1 MDGLKVIPATELL
14 ETEVQKKKVAAYARV
29 STDKKDQESSYE
41 AQVSHFTKLIM
52 NNPEWEF
59 AGIYTDNGISG
70 TSLKHRN
77 QFLQMMEDCRARKID
92 IILTKS
98 ISRFARNTVDLLN
111 SVRELK
117 GLGIEV
123 RFEKE
128 QINTLGT
135 GGEFLLTVTAAV
147 AEQESVS
154 ISNNIKWAIRRKYMH
169 GEPSGGTFVY
179 GYRWVD
185 RQYVIEPEEAAV
197 IRQMYASLLRGE
209 SIYAIAKRLRE
220 DGRLTVRGKQFSAV
234 TVRRILSNPLYVGD
248 LLLQKVFVRD
258 CITKKVIN
266 NIGQRDRY
274 YVRNHHAAIVD
285 RETYDKVQEV
295 LAYRTKMGFMLHKG
309 RTCFTHKIQCGICG
323 KWYSRFSKD
332 GYVDWICSTR
342 RKGKDC
348 PSKYLPDRRL
358 KAACCRVLG
367 LEEFDGAVFTDKVEK
382 IVVPEQHRLVF
393 HMKDGTIID
402 ETWEPVSRKEYWTPE
417 RRAERS
423 RQYKGRRS
431 GA

>member
-1 MDGLKVIPATELL
+1 MDGLKVIPATEPL

-169 GEPSGGTFVY
+169 GEPSGVTFV
-179 GYRWVD
+179 
-185 RQYVIEPEEAAV
+185 
-197 IRQMYASLLRGE
+197 
-209 SIYAIAKRLRE
+209 
-220 DGRLTVRGKQFSAV
+220 
-234 TVRRILSNPLYVGD
+234 
-248 LLLQKVFVRD
+248 
-258 CITKKVIN
+258 
-266 NIGQRDRY
+266 
-274 YVRNHHAAIVD
+274 
-285 RETYDKVQEV
+285 
-295 LAYRTKMGFMLHKG
+295 
-309 RTCFTHKIQCGICG
+309 
-323 KWYSRFSKD
+323 
-332 GYVDWICSTR
+332 
-342 RKGKDC
+342 
-348 PSKYLPDRRL
+348 
-358 KAACCRVLG
+358 
-367 LEEFDGAVFTDKVEK
+367 
-382 IVVPEQHRLVF
+382 
-393 HMKDGTIID
+393 
-402 ETWEPVSRKEYWTPE
+402 
-417 RRAERS
+417 
-423 RQYKGRRS
+423 
-431 GA
+431 

>member
-185 RQYVIEPEEAAV
+185 RQYVIEPEEAEV

-266 NIGQRDRY
+266 NI
-274 YVRNHHAAIVD
+274 
-285 RETYDKVQEV
+285 
-295 LAYRTKMGFMLHKG
+295 YRTKMGFMLHKG

-342 RKGKDC
+342 RKGEDC

-367 LEEFDGAVFTDKVEK
+367 LKEFDGAVFTDKVEK

>member
-1 MDGLKVIPATELL
+1 MDGLKVIPATEPL

-41 AQVSHFTKLIM
+41 AQVAHFTKLIM

-70 TSLKHRN
+70 TSLKHRK
-77 QFLQMMEDCRARKID
+77 QFQQMMEDCRARKID

-98 ISRFARNTVDLLN
+98 IRVDLLN

-185 RQYVIEPEEAAV
+185 RQYVIEPEEAEV

-274 YVRNHHAAIVD
+274 YVKHHHAAIVD

-332 GYVDWICSTR
+332 GYVDWIGLSQQVPA
-342 RKGKDC
+342 GQ
-348 PSKYLPDRRL
+348 
-358 KAACCRVLG
+358 KAEGGLLQGAGTGRV
-367 LEEFDGAVFTDKVEK
+367 
-382 IVVPEQHRLVF
+382 
-393 HMKDGTIID
+393 
-402 ETWEPVSRKEYWTPE
+402 
-417 RRAERS
+417 
-423 RQYKGRRS
+423 
-431 GA
+431 

>member
-1 MDGLKVIPATELL
+1 MDGLTVIPATKPL
-14 ETEVQKKKVAAYARV
+14 ETNVQKKKVAAYARV
-29 STDKKDQESSYE
+29 STEKKDQESSYE
-41 AQVSHFTKLIM
+41 AQVTYFTNLIT

-70 TSLKHRN
+70 TSMKHRK
-77 QFLQMMEDCRARKID
+77 QFQQMMEDCRAKKID

-111 SVRELK
+111 SVRELN

-128 QINTLGT
+128 NINTLGIN
-135 GGEFLLTVTAAV
+135 GEFLLTVTAAV

-154 ISNNIKWAIRRKYMH
+154 ISNNIKWAIRKKYMH

-185 RQYVIEPEEAAV
+185 RQYVIEPEEAEV
-197 IRQMYASLLRGE
+197 IRQMYERLLHGE
-209 SIYAIAKRLRE
+209 SVYAIAKRLR
-220 DGRLTVRGKQFSAV
+220 DVGRLTVRGKQFSAI

-258 CITKKVIN
+258 CITKKIIS

-274 YVRNHHAAIVD
+274 YVRNHHAAIVN

-295 LAYRTKMGFMLHKG
+295 LAHRTKMGFMLRKG
-309 RTCFTHKIQCGICG
+309 MTCFTQKIQCGICG

-332 GYVDWICSTR
+332 GYVDWICRTR
-342 RKGKDC
+342 RKGEKC

-367 LEEFDGAVFTDKVEK
+367 LEEFDGTVFADKVEK

-393 HMKDGTIID
+393 HMKDGTMID
-402 ETWEPVSRKEYWTPE
+402 EKWEPVCRKDWWTPE

-423 RQYKGRRS
+423 KLYKGRRF

>member
-1 MDGLKVIPATELL
+1 MNGTKVIPATEPL
-14 ETEVQKKKVAAYARV
+14 ETNVQKKKVAAYARV

-41 AQVSHFTKLIM
+41 AQVTYFTNLIT

-70 TSLKHRN
+70 TSLKHRK
-77 QFLQMMEDCRARKID
+77 QFQQMMEDCRARKID

-111 SVRELK
+111 SVRKLK
-117 GLGIEV
+117 ELGIEV

-128 QINTLGT
+128 NINTLGIN
-135 GGEFLLTVTAAV
+135 GEFLLTVTAAV

-154 ISNNIKWAIRRKYMH
+154 ISNNIKWAIRKKYMH

-185 RQYVIEPEEAAV
+185 REYVIEPEEAEV
-197 IRQMYASLLRGE
+197 IRQMYERLLHGE
-209 SIYAIAKRLRE
+209 SVYAIAKRLRDE
-220 DGRLTVRGKQFSAV
+220 GRLTVRGKQFSAI

-258 CITKKVIN
+258 CITKKIISNV
-266 NIGQRDRY
+266 GQRDRY
-274 YVRNHHAAIVD
+274 YVKNHHVGIVD

-295 LAYRTKMGFMLHKG
+295 LAYRTKMGFRLRKDM
-309 RTCFTHKIQCGICG
+309 TCFTQKIQCGICG

-342 RKGKDC
+342 RKGEKC
-348 PSKYLPDRRL
+348 SSKYLPDRRL

-367 LEEFDGAVFTDKVEK
+367 LEEFDEDVFKDKVEK

-393 HMKDGTIID
+393 HMKDGTVID
-402 ETWEPVSRKEYWTPE
+402 ETWEPVCRKDWWTPE

-423 RQYKGRRS
+423 KLYKGRRF

>member
-1 MDGLKVIPATELL
+1 MDGLKVIPATEPL

-274 YVRNHHAAIVD
+274 YVKHHHAAIVD

-358 KAACCRVLG
+358 KAACCGVL
-367 LEEFDGAVFTDKVEK
+367 
-382 IVVPEQHRLVF
+382 
-393 HMKDGTIID
+393 
-402 ETWEPVSRKEYWTPE
+402 
-417 RRAERS
+417 
-423 RQYKGRRS
+423 
-431 GA
+431 